1 MLALRTP
8 QEAYRRVDFD
18 ARVAGADPQQ
28 LVVLCYE
35 QVITALASALFAHES
50 GNNHAKSQA
59 ITRALAAIT
68 ALQLGVAG
76 HKGIAASLHNFYAS
90 VRRALLDAALDF
102 APARIATIRQDL
114 IEIASALQSPAAR
127 IASAETDS

>member
-1 MLALRTP
+1 MLALRNP

-18 ARVAGADPQQ
+18 ARVAGANPQQ
-28 LVVLCYE
+28 LVVLCFE
-35 QVITALASALFAHES
+35 QITTALASALFAHE
-50 GNNHAKSQA
+50 GGDNQAKSQA

-76 HKGIAASLHNFYAS
+76 DKGVAASLHNFYAS

-114 IEIASALQSPAAR
+114 IEIAGALLSPATQT
-127 IASAETDS
+127 ASA

>member
-1 MLALRTP
+1 MLALRNP

-18 ARVAGADPQQ
+18 ARVAGADPKQ

-35 QVITALASALFAHES
+35 QVTTALASALFAHEG

-59 ITRALAAIT
+59 ITRALAAVT
-68 ALQLGVAG
+68 ALQLGIAG
-76 HKGIAASLHNFYAS
+76 HQGVAASLHNFYAS

-102 APARIATIRQDL
+102 APAQIAAIRHDL
-114 IEIASALQSPAAR
+114 IDIAAALHSPQDNR
-127 IASAETDS
+127 TR